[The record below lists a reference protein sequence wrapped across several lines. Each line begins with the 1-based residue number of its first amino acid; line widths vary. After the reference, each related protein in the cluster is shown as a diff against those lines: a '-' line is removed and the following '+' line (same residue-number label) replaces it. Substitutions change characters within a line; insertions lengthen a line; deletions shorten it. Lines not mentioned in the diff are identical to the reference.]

1 MVIVTTFHIDA
12 ARDRIINCVNDVRNI
27 VTNQVVPATRKLG
40 TIETTL
46 ESFKTETIAGLA
58 NISDCA
64 SSLRNLRSEIT
75 RNFNA
80 LLNRDV
86 EPVGQ
91 AQTQLRQ
98 DPDGA
103 GDHKIDQRTFFSN
116 LDTALNATQALLNHV
131 PPARYTLP
139 PAPLPVNE
147 LFGQLHALHLN
158 TLEWLTHINH
168 NLDSMLNVLNP
179 VNLMSQGTPLSRL
192 RDAVRTL
199 TQDLGSIKS
208 DQQKI
213 LASISTIDH
222 SDILHKLDSLDT
234 GLRQLGIRLDVVV
247 SSLNN
252 MSERPPTATHDI
264 ASSSTAADQNPL
276 PLYQAVHPS
285 LFCRTYGNI
294 LYNGVDSR
302 IPMDITGRPAS
313 TSLKLTIAVECS
325 EQNTKVNFTLLDDG
339 YILLSDSIETRH
351 KLQHI
356 PSDCLSLIHARC
368 PKFVYKFRGEGLC

>member
-12 ARDRIINCVNDVRNI
+12 ARDRIINCVKDVRNI

-40 TIETTL
+40 SIETTL
-46 ESFKTETIAGLA
+46 ENFRTETIGGFTT
-58 NISDCA
+58 ISDCV
-64 SSLRNLRSEIT
+64 SLLRNLRSETT
-75 RNFNA
+75 RNFNT
-80 LLNRDV
+80 LLSRTA
-86 EPVGQ
+86 EPTGQ

-98 DPDGA
+98 GFDEPDG
-103 GDHKIDQRTFFSN
+103 HKSEQRTFFSN

-147 LFGQLHALHLN
+147 SFGQLHALHLN

-168 NLDSMLNVLNP
+168 NLDSMLNMLNP
-179 VNLMSQGTPLSRL
+179 ANLMSQGTPLSRL
-192 RDAVRTL
+192 KDAVRTL
-199 TQDLGSIKS
+199 TQNMNTIQS

-213 LASISTIDH
+213 LASTSATNH
-222 SDILHKLDSLDT
+222 SDILRKLESLDT
-234 GLRQLGIRLDVVV
+234 GLKQLGIRLDVVV

-252 MSERPPTATHDI
+252 MSERPPTPSHDT
-264 ASSSTAADQNPL
+264 ASSSTSTDPNPL
-276 PLYQAVHPS
+276 PPYQAVHPS

-294 LYNGVDSR
+294 LYNGIDSR
-302 IPMDITGRPAS
+302 IPMDVTGRPAS
-313 TSLKLTIAVECS
+313 TSLKLTITVECS
-325 EQNTKVNFTLLDDG
+325 EQNTRVNFTLLDDG
-339 YILLSDSIETRH
+339 YILLSDSIETKH

>member
-46 ESFKTETIAGLA
+46 ENFRTETIGGLTT
-58 NISDCA
+58 ISDCV
-64 SSLRNLRSEIT
+64 SLLRNLRSETT
-75 RNFNA
+75 RNFNT
-80 LLNRDV
+80 LINRNV
-86 EPVGQ
+86 EPVSRT
-91 AQTQLRQ
+91 QTPPRQ
-98 DPDGA
+98 DLDADDG
-103 GDHKIDQRTFFSN
+103 HKIEQRTFFSN

-168 NLDSMLNVLNP
+168 NLDSMLNMLNP

-192 RDAVRTL
+192 KDAVRTL
-199 TQDLGSIKS
+199 TQGMSSIQS

-213 LASISTIDH
+213 LASISATDH
-222 SDILHKLDSLDT
+222 SDILHKLESLDT

-247 SSLNN
+247 SSLNS
-252 MSERPPTATHDI
+252 MSERPPTASHDT
-264 ASSSTAADQNPL
+264 ASSSTTADRNPL
-276 PLYQAVHPS
+276 PPYQAVHPS
-285 LFCRTYGNI
+285 SFCRTYGNI

-302 IPMDITGRPAS
+302 IPMDVTGRPAS
-313 TSLKLTIAVECS
+313 TSLKLTIIVECS
-325 EQNTKVNFTLLDDG
+325 EQNTRVNFTLLDDG
-339 YILLSDSIETRH
+339 YILLSDSIETKHR
-351 KLQHI
+351 LQHI
-356 PSDCLSLIHARC
+356 PSDCLSLIHTKC
-368 PKFVYKFRGEGLC
+368 PKFIYKFRGEGLC

>member
-27 VTNQVVPATRKLG
+27 VANQVVPATRKLG
-40 TIETTL
+40 AIETTL
-46 ESFKTETIAGLA
+46 ESFKTETIAGLT
-58 NISDCA
+58 NISDCV
-64 SSLRNLRSEIT
+64 SLLRNLRSET
-75 RNFNA
+75 TSNFNA
-80 LLNRDV
+80 LLNRYV

-91 AQTQLRQ
+91 AQTQWAQGLGE
-98 DPDGA
+98 PEVS
-103 GDHKIDQRTFFSN
+103 KIEERTFFSN
-116 LDTALNATQALLNHV
+116 LDTALNSTQALLNHV

-139 PAPLPVNE
+139 PASLPVNE

-168 NLDSMLNVLNP
+168 NLDSMLNMLNP

-247 SSLNN
+247 SSLNHMN
-252 MSERPPTATHDI
+252 ERPPNASHDI
-264 ASSSTAADQNPL
+264 ASSSAATDRNPL

-313 TSLKLTIAVECS
+313 TSLKLTITVDCS
-325 EQNTKVNFTLLDDG
+325 EQSTKVNFTLLDDG
-339 YILLSDSIETRH
+339 YILLSDSIETKH